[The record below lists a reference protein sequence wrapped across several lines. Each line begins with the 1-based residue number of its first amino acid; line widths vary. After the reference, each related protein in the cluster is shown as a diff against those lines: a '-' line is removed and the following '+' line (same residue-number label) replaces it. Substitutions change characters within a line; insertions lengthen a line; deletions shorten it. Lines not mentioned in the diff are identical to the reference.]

1 MLRYI
6 YTGALGPQRPDI
18 EAITVFCVYSEL
30 IMYTV
35 LCSTVVLTVFC
46 VHSDLIMY
54 SIVFLTVFCVH
65 SDLIMYSTV

>member
-30 IMYTV
+30 TELIMYT
-35 LCSTVVLTVFC
+35 L
-46 VHSDLIMY
+46 Y
-54 SIVFLTVFCVH
+54 SIQYCV
-65 SDLIMYSTV
+65 VQ